1 MTDKIEK
8 NNEKTGERA
17 ADAGY
22 SALAPLYDAVNGE
35 SFDYDGYADFA
46 DRIFGEH
53 GIEKGSLV
61 LDLACGSG
69 ALTLRLLEKGYDVI
83 GVDLSTDM
91 LDICREKCA
100 DSGYSPLLLCQDL
113 CSLDLYGT
121 VEGAVCTL
129 DSLNYLTEKGELDTF
144 FGRLKNFIS
153 PNGIFIFDINTERKF
168 SEIYASNS
176 YTYDENGVFCV
187 WQNSYN
193 EKTRLCDFDLT
204 FFEKQK
210 NGLYRRREEH
220 QRERC
225 HTDGE
230 IAAAALGGGFD
241 IIGRFRDFVGS
252 RSDGSEYRRFYILK
266 RKEYS
271 I

>member
-1 MTDKIEK
+1 MTEKTKK
-8 NNEKTGERA
+8 NNEKSPEA
-17 ADAGY
+17 PADAEY

-35 SFDYDGYADFA
+35 AFDYDGYASFA
-46 DRIFGEH
+46 EKIFTED

-69 ALTLRLLEKGYDVI
+69 ALTLRLLDSGYDVI
-83 GVDLSTDM
+83 GVDLSPEM
-91 LDICREKCA
+91 LNICREKCA
-100 DSGYSPLLLCQDL
+100 DGGYSPLLLCQDL

-129 DSLNYLTEKGELDTF
+129 DSLNYLTKKGELDSF

-168 SEIYASNS
+168 SEIYGSNS

-187 WQNSYN
+187 WQNSYS

-230 IAAAALGGGFD
+230 IAAAAERGGFE
-241 IIGRFRDFVGS
+241 IIGRYRDFDKTP
-252 RSDGSEYRRFYILK
+252 SDGSEYRRFYILR